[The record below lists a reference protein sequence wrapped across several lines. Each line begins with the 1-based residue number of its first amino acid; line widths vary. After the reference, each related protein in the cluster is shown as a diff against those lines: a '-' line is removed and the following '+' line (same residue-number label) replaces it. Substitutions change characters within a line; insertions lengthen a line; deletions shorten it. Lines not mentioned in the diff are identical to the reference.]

1 MLMKMIADL
10 HIHSRFSMATSKEGT
25 PENLDF
31 WARKKGISLIGTGD
45 FTHPVWREE
54 LKERLVSEGNGLYRL
69 RDEYVKEESRKFPG
83 EGTRFVVS
91 GEISSIYKKNGKT
104 RKVHNVILLP
114 GLEAADAMAQRL
126 EKIGNIHSDGRPI
139 LGLDSHD
146 LLEMMLDVCP
156 EGILIPAHI
165 WTPHFSVLGAK
176 SGFDSVE
183 ECFEELAPY
192 IHALETGL
200 SSDPAMN
207 WRISKLDRYQLVSN
221 SDAHSPSKLGREAN
235 LLDIDCSYEGL
246 YRAIQTGE
254 GLEGTVEFFPE
265 EGKYHFDGHRKC
277 GVSLSPVEAE
287 RLGGICPVCGK
298 KLTMGVDHRVEQL
311 ADRAEGFVKK
321 DGKKY
326 ESLVPLPEVI
336 STCMGYSAASKK
348 VQGCFEQMLQTLG
361 TEFDILRNVPAEDI
375 KTCTGERLAEG
386 IENVRTGKVKRI
398 PGYDGEY
405 GKIQLFAENDG

>member
-298 KLTMGVDHRVEQL
+298 KLTMGVDHRVEQF

-348 VQGCFEQMLQTLG
+348 VQGCFEQMIQTLG
-361 TEFDILRNVPAEDI
+361 TEFDILRNVPSEDI
-375 KTCTGERLAEG
+375 KSCAGERIAEG
-386 IENVRTGKVKRI
+386 IENVRTGNVKRI

-405 GKIQLFAENDG
+405 GKIELFDEN

>member
-1 MLMKMIADL
+1 MKMIADL

-54 LKERLVSEGNGLYRL
+54 LKERLVLEGNGLYRL
-69 RDEYVKEESRKFPG
+69 RDEYVKEEIRKFPG

-114 GLEAADAMAQRL
+114 SLEAADAMAQRL

-336 STCMGYSAASKK
+336 SACMGYSTASKK
-348 VQGCFEQMLQTLG
+348 VQGCFEQMIQTLG
-361 TEFDILRNVPAEDI
+361 TEFYILRNVPSEDI
-375 KTCTGERLAEG
+375 KSCAGERIAEG
-386 IENVRTGKVKRI
+386 IENVRTGNVKRI

-405 GKIQLFAENDG
+405 GKIELFDEN

>member
-69 RDEYVKEESRKFPG
+69 RDAYVKEESRKFPG

-114 GLEAADAMAQRL
+114 SLEAADAMAQRL

-326 ESLVPLPEVI
+326 ESLVPLLEVI
-336 STCMGYSAASKK
+336 STCMGYSTASKK
-348 VQGCFEQMLQTLG
+348 VQGCFEQMIQTLG
-361 TEFDILRNVPAEDI
+361 TEFDILRNVPSEDI
-375 KTCTGERLAEG
+375 KSCAGERIAEG
-386 IENVRTGKVKRI
+386 IENVRTGNVKRI

-405 GKIQLFAENDG
+405 GKIELFEEN

>member
-10 HIHSRFSMATSKEGT
+10 HILCRFSMATSKEGT

-348 VQGCFEQMLQTLG
+348 VQGCFEQMIQTLG
-361 TEFDILRNVPAEDI
+361 TEFDILRNVPSEDI
-375 KTCTGERLAEG
+375 KSCAGERIAEG
-386 IENVRTGKVKRI
+386 IENVRTGNVKRI

-405 GKIQLFAENDG
+405 GKIELFDEN

>member
-1 MLMKMIADL
+1 MKIIGDL

-45 FTHPVWREE
+45 FTHPAWRAE
-54 LKERLVSEGNGLYRL
+54 LRERLIPEGNGLYRL
-69 RDEYVKEESRKFPG
+69 KEEYVKEESRKFSG

-114 GLEAADAMAQRL
+114 GLEAADAMAQCL

-183 ECFEELAPY
+183 ECFEELTSY
-192 IHALETGL
+192 VHALETGL

-207 WRISKLDRYQLVSN
+207 WRISGLDRYQLVSN
-221 SDAHSPSKLGREAN
+221 SDAHSPSRLGREAN
-235 LLDIDCSYEGL
+235 LLDIECSYEGL
-246 YRAIQTGE
+246 YQAIQTGK

-277 GVSLSPVEAE
+277 GVSLSPTEAE
-287 RLGGICPVCGK
+287 RLGEICPLCGK

-311 ADRAEGFVKK
+311 ADREEGFVKE
-321 DGKKY
+321 DGRKY

-336 STCMGYSAASKK
+336 SACMGYSTASKK
-348 VQGCFEQMLQTLG
+348 VQGCFEQMLQKLG

-375 KTCTGERLAEG
+375 KSCAGERIAEG
-386 IENVRTGKVKRI
+386 IENVRTGHVKRI

-405 GKIQLFAENDG
+405 GKIELFD

>member
-1 MLMKMIADL
+1 MKTIADL

-54 LKERLVSEGNGLYRL
+54 LKERLVLEGNGLYRL
-69 RDEYVKEESRKFPG
+69 RDAYVKEESRKFPG

-114 GLEAADAMAQRL
+114 SLEAADAMAQRL

-336 STCMGYSAASKK
+336 SACMGYSTASKK
-348 VQGCFEQMLQTLG
+348 VQGCFEQMIQTLG
-361 TEFDILRNVPAEDI
+361 TEFDILRNVPSEDI
-375 KTCTGERLAEG
+375 KSCAGERIAEG
-386 IENVRTGKVKRI
+386 IENVRTGNVKRI

-405 GKIQLFAENDG
+405 GKIELFEEN

>member
-54 LKERLVSEGNGLYRL
+54 LKERFVSEGNGLYRL
-69 RDEYVKEESRKFPG
+69 RDAFVKEESRKFPG

-114 GLEAADAMAQRL
+114 SLEAADAMAQRL

-336 STCMGYSAASKK
+336 SACMGYSTASKK
-348 VQGCFEQMLQTLG
+348 VQGCFEQMIQTLG
-361 TEFDILRNVPAEDI
+361 TEFDILRNVPSEDI
-375 KTCTGERLAEG
+375 KSCAGERIAEG
-386 IENVRTGKVKRI
+386 IENVRTGNVKRI

-405 GKIQLFAENDG
+405 GKIELFDEN

>member
-69 RDEYVKEESRKFPG
+69 RDAYVKEESRKFPG
-83 EGTRFVVS
+83 EGTRFVVF

-114 GLEAADAMAQRL
+114 SLEAADAMAQRL

-348 VQGCFEQMLQTLG
+348 VQGCFEQMIQTLG
-361 TEFDILRNVPAEDI
+361 TEFDILRNVPSEDI
-375 KTCTGERLAEG
+375 KSCAGERIAEG
-386 IENVRTGKVKRI
+386 IENVRTGNVKRI

-405 GKIQLFAENDG
+405 GKIELFDEN

>member
-183 ECFEELAPY
+183 ECFEELTPY
-192 IHALETGL
+192 VHALETGL

-207 WRISKLDRYQLVSN
+207 WRISKLDRYQLISN

-348 VQGCFEQMLQTLG
+348 VQGCFEQMIQTLG
-361 TEFDILRNVPAEDI
+361 TEFDILRNVPSEDI
-375 KTCTGERLAEG
+375 KSCAGERIAEG
-386 IENVRTGKVKRI
+386 IENVRTGNVKRI

-405 GKIQLFAENDG
+405 GKIELFDEN

>member
-1 MLMKMIADL
+1 MKIIGDL

-45 FTHPVWREE
+45 FTHPAWRAE
-54 LKERLVSEGNGLYRL
+54 LRERLIPEGNGLYRL
-69 RDEYVKEESRKFPG
+69 KEEYVKEESRKFSG

-114 GLEAADAMAQRL
+114 GLEAADAMAQCL

-183 ECFEELAPY
+183 ECFEELTSY
-192 IHALETGL
+192 VHALETGL

-207 WRISKLDRYQLVSN
+207 WRISGLDRYQLVSN
-221 SDAHSPSKLGREAN
+221 SDAHSPSRLGREAN
-235 LLDIDCSYEGL
+235 LLDIECSYEGL
-246 YRAIQTGE
+246 YQAIQTGK

-277 GVSLSPVEAE
+277 GVSLSPTEAE
-287 RLGGICPVCGK
+287 RLGEICPVCGK

-311 ADRAEGFVKK
+311 ADREEGFVKE
-321 DGKKY
+321 DGGKY

-336 STCMGYSAASKK
+336 SACMGYSTASKK
-348 VQGCFEQMLQTLG
+348 VQGCFEQMLQKLG

-375 KTCTGERLAEG
+375 KSCAGERIAEG
-386 IENVRTGKVKRI
+386 IENVRTGHVKRI

-405 GKIQLFAENDG
+405 GKIELFD

>member
-10 HIHSRFSMATSKEGT
+10 HIHSRFSMATSKEGM

-69 RDEYVKEESRKFPG
+69 RDAYVKEESRKFPG

-114 GLEAADAMAQRL
+114 SLEAADAMAQRL

-139 LGLDSHD
+139 LGMDSHD

-336 STCMGYSAASKK
+336 SACMGYSTASKK
-348 VQGCFEQMLQTLG
+348 VQGCFEQMIQTLG
-361 TEFDILRNVPAEDI
+361 TEFDILRNVPSEDI
-375 KTCTGERLAEG
+375 KSCAGERIAEG
-386 IENVRTGKVKRI
+386 IENVRTGNVKRI

-405 GKIQLFAENDG
+405 GKIELFEEN

>member
-1 MLMKMIADL
+1 MKTIADL

-69 RDEYVKEESRKFPG
+69 RDEYVKEDSRKFPG
-83 EGTRFVVS
+83 EGTRFVIS

-114 GLEAADAMAQRL
+114 SLEAADAMAQRL

-146 LLEMMLDVCP
+146 LLEMMMDVCP

-183 ECFEELAPY
+183 ECFEELTPY
-192 IHALETGL
+192 VHALETGL

-336 STCMGYSAASKK
+336 SACMGYSTASKK
-348 VQGCFEQMLQTLG
+348 VQGCFEQMIQTLG
-361 TEFDILRNVPAEDI
+361 TEFDILRNVPSEDI
-375 KTCTGERLAEG
+375 KSCAGERIAEG
-386 IENVRTGKVKRI
+386 IENVRTGNVKRI

-405 GKIQLFAENDG
+405 GKIELFDEN

>member
-25 PENLDF
+25 PENLDS

-69 RDEYVKEESRKFPG
+69 RDAYVKEESRKFPG

-114 GLEAADAMAQRL
+114 SLEAADAMAQRL

-139 LGLDSHD
+139 LGMDSHD

-336 STCMGYSAASKK
+336 SACMGYSTASKK
-348 VQGCFEQMLQTLG
+348 VQGCFEQMIQTLG
-361 TEFDILRNVPAEDI
+361 TEFDILRNVPSEDI
-375 KTCTGERLAEG
+375 KSCAGERIAEG
-386 IENVRTGKVKRI
+386 IENVRTGNVKRI

-405 GKIQLFAENDG
+405 GKIELFDEN

>member
-25 PENLDF
+25 PENLDS

-54 LKERLVSEGNGLYRL
+54 LKERFVSEGNGLYRL
-69 RDEYVKEESRKFPG
+69 RDAFVKEESRKFPG

-114 GLEAADAMAQRL
+114 SLEAADAMAQRL

-336 STCMGYSAASKK
+336 SACMGYSTASKK
-348 VQGCFEQMLQTLG
+348 VQGCFEQMIQTLG
-361 TEFDILRNVPAEDI
+361 TEFDILRNVPSEDI
-375 KTCTGERLAEG
+375 KSCAGERIAEG
-386 IENVRTGKVKRI
+386 IENVRNGKVKRI

-405 GKIQLFAENDG
+405 GKIQLFDEN

>member
-348 VQGCFEQMLQTLG
+348 VQGCFEQMIQTLG
-361 TEFDILRNVPAEDI
+361 TEFDILRNVPSEDI
-375 KTCTGERLAEG
+375 KSCAGERIAEG
-386 IENVRTGKVKRI
+386 IENVRTGNVKRI

-405 GKIQLFAENDG
+405 GMIELFDEN

>member
-114 GLEAADAMAQRL
+114 SLEAADAMAQRL

-183 ECFEELAPY
+183 ECFEELTPY
-192 IHALETGL
+192 VHALETGL

-336 STCMGYSAASKK
+336 SACMGYSTASKK
-348 VQGCFEQMLQTLG
+348 VQGCFEQMIQTLG
-361 TEFDILRNVPAEDI
+361 TEFDILRNVPSEDI
-375 KTCTGERLAEG
+375 KSCAGERIAEG
-386 IENVRTGKVKRI
+386 IENVRNGKVKRI

-405 GKIQLFAENDG
+405 GKIRLFDEN

>member
-1 MLMKMIADL
+1 MKMIADL

-336 STCMGYSAASKK
+336 SACMGYSTASKK
-348 VQGCFEQMLQTLG
+348 VQGCFEQMIQTLG
-361 TEFDILRNVPAEDI
+361 TEFDILRNVPSEDI
-375 KTCTGERLAEG
+375 KSCAGERIAEG
-386 IENVRTGKVKRI
+386 IENVRTGNVKRI

-405 GKIQLFAENDG
+405 GKIELFEEN

>member
-1 MLMKMIADL
+1 MKMIADL

-25 PENLDF
+25 PENLDS

-69 RDEYVKEESRKFPG
+69 RDAYVKEESRKFPG

-114 GLEAADAMAQRL
+114 SLEAADAMAQRL

-348 VQGCFEQMLQTLG
+348 VQGCFEQMIQTLG
-361 TEFDILRNVPAEDI
+361 TEFDILRNVPSEDI
-375 KTCTGERLAEG
+375 KSCAGERIAEG
-386 IENVRTGKVKRI
+386 IENVRTGNVKRI

-405 GKIQLFAENDG
+405 GKIELFDEN

>member
-1 MLMKMIADL
+1 MKMIGDL
-10 HIHSRFSMATSKEGT
+10 HIHSRFSMATSREGT

-54 LKERLVSEGNGLYRL
+54 LKERLVTEGNGLYRL

-83 EGTRFVVS
+83 KGTHFVVS

-114 GLEAADAMAQRL
+114 SLEAADTMAQRL

-156 EGILIPAHI
+156 DGILIPAHI

-183 ECFEELAPY
+183 ECFEELTPY
-192 IHALETGL
+192 VHALETGL

-246 YRAIQTGE
+246 YQAIQTGK

-298 KLTMGVDHRVEQL
+298 KLTMGVDQRVEQL
-311 ADRAEGFVKK
+311 ADREEGFVKK

-326 ESLVPLPEVI
+326 ESLVPLPEVVAA
-336 STCMGYSAASKK
+336 CMGYSTASKK
-348 VQGCFEQMLQTLG
+348 VQGCFEQMMQTLG

-375 KTCTGERLAEG
+375 KSCAGERIAEG
-386 IENVRTGKVKRI
+386 IENVRTGNVKRI

-405 GKIQLFAENDG
+405 GKIQLFDEINEP

>member
-1 MLMKMIADL
+1 MKMIADL

-69 RDEYVKEESRKFPG
+69 RDAYVKEESRKFPG

-104 RKVHNVILLP
+104 RKVILLP
-114 GLEAADAMAQRL
+114 SLEAADAMAQRL

-336 STCMGYSAASKK
+336 SACMGYSTASKK
-348 VQGCFEQMLQTLG
+348 VQGCFEQMIQTLG
-361 TEFDILRNVPAEDI
+361 TEFDILRNVPSEDI
-375 KTCTGERLAEG
+375 KSCAGERIAEG
-386 IENVRTGKVKRI
+386 IENVRTGNVKRI

-405 GKIQLFAENDG
+405 GKIELFDEN